1 VFDNSGRIVGVVVS
15 KINTTKAREILGE
28 DIQGANFAIKNSVVQ
43 NFLDMNDVDYEVSTS
58 NKNRSTADIIE
69 DAKGFTIFVEC
80 WK

>member
-1 VFDNSGRIVGVVVS
+1 
-15 KINTTKAREILGE
+15 
-28 DIQGANFAIKNSVVQ
+28 
-43 NFLDMNDVDYEVSTS
+43 MNDVDYEVSTS